1 MTALDRREAIID
13 AAKDDARAAVDL
25 LLDAIGRI
33 LLAHLDAH
41 ESTAPSPVPV
51 KPGKPRKGVTNT
63 RPAVARSATQ
73 QMLAA
78 LIAKDEQDLL
88 LDAEGLTHTEQE
100 ALRTLRRAKLAVTAA
115 PGLWRPTLA
124 GIAAARKTA

>member
-1 MTALDRREAIID
+1 MTASDRREAIID
-13 AAKDDARAAVDL
+13 AAKDDARQAVDL

-41 ESTAPSPVPV
+41 EEAAPPAPVTPS
-51 KPGKPRKGVTNT
+51 KSRKGVINP

-78 LIAKDEQDLL
+78 LIAKDEQDML
-88 LDAEGLTHTEQE
+88 LDAEGLTRTEQE
-100 ALRTLRRAKLAVTAA
+100 ALRTLRRAKLATQVA
-115 PGLWRPTLA
+115 PGLYRPTLK
-124 GIAAARKTA
+124 GIAQQRNAA

>member
-1 MTALDRREAIID
+1 MTASDRREAIID

-41 ESTAPSPVPV
+41 EEATPPAPV
-51 KPGKPRKGVTNT
+51 KPSKSRKGVTNP

-78 LIAKDEQDLL
+78 LIAKDEQDMLF
-88 LDAEGLTHTEQE
+88 DAEGLTRTEQE
-100 ALRTLRRAKLAVTAA
+100 ALRTLRRAKLATQVA
-115 PGLWRPTLA
+115 PGLYRPTLK
-124 GIAAARKTA
+124 GIAQQRSAA

>member
-1 MTALDRREAIID
+1 MTALDRRDGIIE

-33 LLAHLDAH
+33 LLAHIDAH
-41 ESTAPSPVPV
+41 EEATPPTPV
-51 KPGKPRKGVTNT
+51 KPSKPRKGVTNT

-78 LIAKDEQDLL
+78 LIAKDEQDML
-88 LDAEGLTHTEQE
+88 LDAEGLTRTEQE

-124 GIAAARKTA
+124 GIAAARETA

>member
-1 MTALDRREAIID
+1 MTALDRREGIIE
-13 AAKDDARAAVDL
+13 AAKDNARAAVDL

-41 ESTAPSPVPV
+41 EEATLPEPV
-51 KPGKPRKGVTNT
+51 KPSKPRKGVTNT

-78 LIAKDEQDLL
+78 LIAKDEQDML
-88 LDAEGLTHTEQE
+88 LDAEGLTRTEQE

-124 GIAAARKTA
+124 GIAAAREEA

>member
-1 MTALDRREAIID
+1 MSALDRREGIIE

-41 ESTAPSPVPV
+41 ETTTSPAPV
-51 KPGKPRKGVTNT
+51 KPSKSRKGVINP

-78 LIAKDEQDLL
+78 LIAKDEQDML
-88 LDAEGLTHTEQE
+88 LDAEGLTRTEQE

-124 GIAAARKTA
+124 GIAAARETA

>member
-1 MTALDRREAIID
+1 MTASDRREAIIE
-13 AAKDDARAAVDL
+13 AAKDDARQAVDL

-33 LLAHLDAH
+33 LLAHIDAH
-41 ESTAPSPVPV
+41 EEATLPEPV
-51 KPGKPRKGVTNT
+51 KPSKPRKGVTNT

-78 LIAKDEQDLL
+78 LIAKDEQDML
-88 LDAEGLTHTEQE
+88 LDAEGLTRTEQE

-124 GIAAARKTA
+124 GIAAAREEA

>member
-1 MTALDRREAIID
+1 MTALDRRDGIIE

-41 ESTAPSPVPV
+41 EEATLPEPV
-51 KPGKPRKGVTNT
+51 KPSKPRKGVTNT

-78 LIAKDEQDLL
+78 LIAKDEQDML
-88 LDAEGLTHTEQE
+88 LDAEGLTRTEQE

-124 GIAAARKTA
+124 GIAAARETA

>member
-1 MTALDRREAIID
+1 MTASDRREAIID

-33 LLAHLDAH
+33 LLAHIDAH
-41 ESTAPSPVPV
+41 VEAAPPAPVTPS
-51 KPGKPRKGVTNT
+51 KPRKGVANP

-78 LIAKDEQDLL
+78 LIAKDEQDML
-88 LDAEGLTHTEQE
+88 LDAEGLTSTEQE

-124 GIAAARKTA
+124 GIAAARETA